1 MKLKCFWPD
10 FGPAGS
16 PNFNQWRNQACWDK
30 FLLFCMSD
38 ITLVLDAINRGESQA
53 SDKLLPLV
61 YNELRNLAAARM
73 VQENAGHTLQP
84 TALVH
89 EAWLRL
95 AGGANQNWKSRAYFF
110 AAAAEAMRRILVEH
124 ARRKARL
131 KHGGGQ
137 ERLNIQDLDLAEAA
151 PDEKILLVDE
161 ALEQLERSNPE
172 RARVVVLK
180 FFGGMTNREVADTL
194 GIGERS
200 VDRHWVCAKAWLFQ
214 ELQGSA

>member
-1 MKLKCFWPD
+1 
-10 FGPAGS
+10 
-16 PNFNQWRNQACWDK
+16 
-30 FLLFCMSD
+30 MSD
-38 ITLVLDAINRGESQA
+38 ITLVLDAISRGETQA
-53 SDKLLPLV
+53 AEKLLPLV
-61 YNELRNLAAARM
+61 YHELRNLAAARM
-73 VQENAGHTLQP
+73 VQESAGHTLQP

-95 AGGANQNWKSRAYFF
+95 AGDGQKNWKGRAYFF

-131 KHGGGQ
+131 KYGGGQ
-137 ERLNIQDLDLAEAA
+137 ERLNIEDLDLAEAA
-151 PDEKILLVDE
+151 PDEKILLVDD
-161 ALEQLERSNPE
+161 ALKRLEQSHPE

-180 FFGGMTNREVADTL
+180 FFGGMTNKEAADSL

-214 ELQGSA
+214 ELQAAAR

>member
-1 MKLKCFWPD
+1 V
-10 FGPAGS
+10 
-16 PNFNQWRNQACWDK
+16 
-30 FLLFCMSD
+30 SD

-53 SDKLLPLV
+53 SEKLLPLV
-61 YNELRNLAAARM
+61 YDELRNLATARM
-73 VQENAGHTLQP
+73 LQESAGHTLQP

-95 AGGANQNWKSRAYFF
+95 VGDSNKNWKSQAYFF

-131 KHGGGQ
+131 KYGGGQ
-137 ERLNIQDLDLAEAA
+137 LRLNIEDMDLAEA
-151 PDEKILLVDE
+151 PTDDKVLLVDE
-161 ALEQLERSNPE
+161 ALEHLERSNAE

-180 FFGGMTNREVADTL
+180 FFGGMTNKEVANTMN
-194 GIGERS
+194 ISERS

-214 ELQGSA
+214 KLQDAS

>member
-1 MKLKCFWPD
+1 
-10 FGPAGS
+10 
-16 PNFNQWRNQACWDK
+16 
-30 FLLFCMSD
+30 MSD
-38 ITLVLDAINRGESQA
+38 ITLILEAISRGESQA
-53 SDKLLPLV
+53 AEKLLPLV
-61 YNELRNLAAARM
+61 YHELRNLATARM
-73 VQENAGHTLQP
+73 LQESAGHTLQP

-95 AGGANQNWKSRAYFF
+95 VGDGNQNWKGRAYFF

-137 ERLNIQDLDLAEAA
+137 ERLNIEDLELADSA

-172 RARVVVLK
+172 RARVVGMK
-180 FFGGMTNREVADTL
+180 FFGGMTNKEVADTL

-214 ELQGSA
+214 QLQDAG

>member
-1 MKLKCFWPD
+1 
-10 FGPAGS
+10 
-16 PNFNQWRNQACWDK
+16 
-30 FLLFCMSD
+30 MSE
-38 ITLVLDAINRGESQA
+38 ITLVLDAISRGESRA
-53 SDKLLPLV
+53 PEELLPLV
-61 YNELRNLAAARM
+61 YQELRNLAVARM
-73 VQENAGHTLQP
+73 AHESAGHTLQP

-95 AGGANQNWKSRAYFF
+95 TGDREQNWKSRAYFF

-137 ERLNIQDLDLAEAA
+137 ERLNIEELELAEVA
-151 PDEKILLVDE
+151 PDDKILLVND
-161 ALEQLERSNPE
+161 ALEKLERSHPE

-180 FFGGMTNREVADTL
+180 FFGGMTNKEVAETL
-194 GIGERS
+194 DIGERS

-214 ELQGSA
+214 DIHDSK